1 MSRTRSGSGIRRRI
15 GTRPRLG
22 ARLRP
27 GTRSRG
33 ARGGT
38 QPPEAAS
45 PTPTW
50 ALIAGGGTAGHVL
63 PGICIARE
71 ITGRGAPKHAV
82 HFVGSVRGVGTR
94 LVAEAGFALTALP
107 GRGLRRGISPSS
119 LAANATAAAEL
130 ARASVQAILVVM
142 RRKPA
147 VVVGLGGYASVAVGV
162 AAALMRVPLVITE
175 QNAVPGLANRLL
187 SRLAAHAATA
197 FEDTDLP
204 RAAWTGNPVRAEV
217 LAADRPAG
225 RPAARAALGVDEEC
239 PMVAVFGGS
248 LGARTINEAVA
259 GALDL
264 WRDRGDLHIRHIAGR
279 RYYEDLSGRTPAAP
293 ARAVH
298 YDLVAYEDDMA
309 TVYAAADLV
318 VSRAGA
324 TTVAELAAVGMPS
337 VLVPLPGAPGDH
349 QTANARGLEAA
360 GGAVL
365 VGDGELDAARLVAE
379 VDALIEDP
387 GRLDSMACAARSLA
401 RPGAAGAVVDLMES
415 CARFRRPSDPEAA
428 G

>member
-1 MSRTRSGSGIRRRI
+1 MSRTRFRRASG
-15 GTRPRLG
+15 GTRP
-22 ARLRP
+22 
-27 GTRSRG
+27 S
-33 ARGGT
+33 
-38 QPPEAAS
+38 EAAS

-63 PGICIARE
+63 PGISIARE
-71 ITGRGAPKHAV
+71 ITGRGAPQHVV
-82 HFVGSVRGVGTR
+82 HFVGSARGVETR

-107 GRGLRRGISPSS
+107 GRGLQRGFSLSS

-130 ARASVQAILVVM
+130 ARAFVQALLVLR

-162 AAALMRVPLVITE
+162 AAGLSRVPLVITE

-187 SRLAAHAATA
+187 SRVAAGAATA
-197 FEDTDLP
+197 FEDTDLR

-217 LAADRPAG
+217 LAADRSAG
-225 RPAARAALGVDEEC
+225 RSAARAALGVDEEC
-239 PMVAVFGGS
+239 RLVAVFGGS
-248 LGARTINEAVA
+248 LGARTINEAIA

-264 WRDRGDLHIRHIAGR
+264 WRDRSDLHIHHIAGHR
-279 RYYEDLSGRTPAAP
+279 DYEDLSGRVSAEP
-293 ARAVH
+293 ARALN

-324 TTVAELAAVGMPS
+324 TTVAELAAVGMPA

-349 QTANARGLEAA
+349 QTANARRLEAA

-365 VGDGELDAARLVAE
+365 VRDGDLDATRLVAE
-379 VDALIEDP
+379 VDTLLEDP
-387 GRLDSMACAARSLA
+387 DRLDSMAGAARSLA
-401 RPGAAGAVVDLMES
+401 RPEAAGAVVDLMES
-415 CARFRRPSDPEAA
+415 CARYPCPNRSEVA